1 MLDGPGRYRRS
12 SMAQS
17 VLSKQR
23 LSSSLTRTDVVER
36 RLRQVSAWFVL
47 YFLMQAE
54 LGLAWDREWHDLI
67 GRDQFWIPP
76 HIMLYTGVGA
86 TGLIALLVI
95 LVDTVRYYKGKTGV
109 DDTSTVRIFRFF
121 HGPLGFAILGFGALN
136 DLLAAPLDN
145 YWHEL
150 YGIDVTLWSPF
161 HIMGTIGGVI
171 MGLGSIY
178 AFASEARIEQQKVSK
193 PSFLLNG
200 PEWGLLLLLAAFIGI
215 TQLSLTAFAPVV
227 IAGWQ
232 FPIYAL
238 PLVAV
243 AGFCLVAAVQSTRK
257 PGAATLTALLLWLLA
272 LVTQIFVPSALTYTV
287 TKLHLAF
294 RFIDRTPSFN
304 IALALLPLLFL
315 VCALIVDGIALW
327 YYSQYDETKRMSR
340 RHILLIGGVIT
351 VLATIVPVVLV
362 QVLLH
367 IPAIQLHPDSV
378 RILTVSWPEMLLALP
393 FVFCLGTCTGTIGA
407 VLGDIWH
414 FNRR

>member
-1 MLDGPGRYRRS
+1 
-12 SMAQS
+12 MAQS
-17 VLSKQR
+17 ILSKQR

-36 RLRQVSAWFVL
+36 RLRQGAAWLIL

-76 HIMLYTGVGA
+76 HIMLYTGVGG
-86 TGLIALLVI
+86 TGLIALLII
-95 LVDTVRYYKGKTGV
+95 LLDTMRYYKGKAGV
-109 DDTSTVRIFRFF
+109 DNTSTVRIFGFF

-161 HIMGTIGGVI
+161 HIMGTIGGVV

-178 AFASEARIEQQKVSK
+178 AFASEARIEQQKGTT
-193 PSFLLNG
+193 PAFLLNG
-200 PEWGLLLLLAAFIGI
+200 PEWGLLLQLSAFVGI
-215 TQLSLTAFAPVV
+215 TQLSLTAFAP
-227 IAGWQ
+227 ITLGTWR

-257 PGAATLTALLLWLLA
+257 PGAATLTALLVWLLA
-272 LVTQIFVPSALTYTV
+272 LVTQSFVPSALVYTV

-294 RFIDRTPSFN
+294 RFVDRTPSFN
-304 IALALLPLLFL
+304 VALAFLPLLFL
-315 VCALIVDGIALW
+315 VCALLVDGIALR
-327 YYSQYDETKRMSR
+327 YYKQHSENKSISR
-340 RHILLIGGVIT
+340 PYLLLIGGIVAVFATVI
-351 VLATIVPVVLV
+351 PVALV
-362 QVLLH
+362 QVLLL
-367 IPAIQLHPDSV
+367 IPSIKLHPDSI
-378 RILTVSWPEMLLALP
+378 RILTVSWPEMLLAFPL
-393 FVFCLGTCTGTIGA
+393 VFLVGTFTGTIGS

-414 FNRR
+414 FNRK